1 MARKV
6 APSHYMAAPPSER
19 ADRAAI
25 HGYSTDGEESR
36 APSDRTLSEYMVAN
50 ERAAVLP
57 RRSRERDWEPV
68 HVPHHAPHRA
78 LAPHG
83 QQPQRGGGH
92 QPGQQGGAGPRA
104 PSRTSRASRHNNA
117 SHNHGYDDSS
127 DIYVTSAA
135 YRAPSEFSRGS
146 RGPPGPPSHY
156 SYRSRPPSE
165 VSTVRTK
172 TGRKAGVVVETMSA
186 PNPFC
191 PNTKGVCCLLLLLN
205 LGLILVTLGFV
216 IVIQFFEPFFVWIL
230 GIVFLVFG
238 FLTLIG
244 SMVYCVHVCRDAKTP
259 QEVAAEPHYWTHH
272 WQKNF
277 STPEIRYKSEEKYPD
292 DRFSDRYSV
301 SKYSE
306 KYSDRGGHRDRY

>member
-19 ADRAAI
+19 AGVLQ
-25 HGYSTDGEESR
+25 GYSTDGEESR

-57 RRSRERDWEPV
+57 RHSRDREWAHVHQTHGARSPS
-68 HVPHHAPHRA
+68 
-78 LAPHG
+78 
-83 QQPQRGGGH
+83 RG
-92 QPGQQGGAGPRA
+92 PPRA
-104 PSRTSRASRHNNA
+104 PSRNSRSSRHQGA
-117 SHNHGYDDSS
+117 NHLDDDSS
-127 DIYVTSAA
+127 DIYVTSAV

-146 RGPPGPPSHY
+146 RGPPPGPPSHY

-165 VSTVRTK
+165 VSTVRTITK

-244 SMVYCVHVCRDAKTP
+244 SLVYCVYVCRDAKSP
-259 QEVAAEPHYWTHH
+259 REVAAEPHYWTHH

-301 SKYSE
+301 GKYSE
-306 KYSDRGGHRDRY
+306 KYSDRGGMPHRDRY

>member
-19 ADRAAI
+19 TNALQAMQVMQ
-25 HGYSTDGEESR
+25 GYSTDGEESR

-57 RRSRERDWEPV
+57 RHSSRDREWAHV
-68 HVPHHAPHRA
+68 HQSPHRS
-78 LAPHG
+78 PS
-83 QQPQRGGGH
+83 RG
-92 QPGQQGGAGPRA
+92 PPRA
-104 PSRTSRASRHNNA
+104 PSRNSRSSRHQGA
-117 SHNHGYDDSS
+117 GHLEDDAS
-127 DIYVTSAA
+127 DIYVTSAV

-146 RGPPGPPSHY
+146 RGPPGPPGPPSHY

-165 VSTVRTK
+165 VSTVRTVTK

-244 SMVYCVHVCRDAKTP
+244 SMVYCVYVCRDAKSP
-259 QEVAAEPHYWTHH
+259 REVAAEPHYWTHH

-277 STPEIRYKSEEKYPD
+277 STPEIRYKSEDKYPD

-306 KYSDRGGHRDRY
+306 KQYSDRGGMPHRDRY